1 MALEGESHLDDAPA
15 QQDQAHGADQAE
27 DEIGQVVDN
36 GEGVAARSGSGKR
49 RHGAAAHQRHRR
61 HQGAVVAVAPL
72 HLVGHGQAVLVLA
85 LILLTEEELEEYIKN
100 HGGNTQ

>member
-1 MALEGESHLDDAPA
+1 MALEGEAHLDNAPA

-27 DEIGQVVDN
+27 DEFRQIVDN
-36 GEGVAARSGSGKR
+36 GEGVAASGGSGKG

-61 HQGAVVAVAPL
+61 HQGAVVAVALL

-85 LILLTEEELEEYIKN
+85 LVLLGDLLDDV
-100 HGGNTQ
+100 HCVLPP